1 MFVVTEQLV
10 QLRKASLSRILCDN
24 SDDIALMQPLAFFRA
39 SFV

>member
-1 MFVVTEQLV
+1 VV
-10 QLRKASLSRILCDN
+10 QLRKASLARILCDN